1 MAQNGFPELD
11 GRPRVQ
17 GVQGVFFQAHGFD
30 LNRVATR
37 VGSYQ
42 AGIGC
47 TTHEV
52 FDLPTSQLRP
62 FVRDQ
67 IPDTIASDRDFTVI
81 RLYVPVGQRGQIND
95 IGILNGLYA
104 APRHP
109 WVSTSGRVPMY
120 CAPADEGRY
129 QARCEPTRLP
139 KGQRPIE
146 QPLGD
151 PSWRPGPGDRFRVT
165 EL

>member
-1 MAQNGFPELD
+1 MAERSEL
-11 GRPRVQ
+11 GTRRVE
-17 GVQGVFFQAHGFD
+17 GVQAVVFQAHGFD

-47 TTHEV
+47 STHDV
-52 FDLPTSQLRP
+52 FDLPTRLLRP

-67 IPDTIASDRDFTVI
+67 ISDRVASDADFTVV

-95 IGILNGLYA
+95 IGLLNDLYN
-104 APRHP
+104 APSHP
-109 WVSTSGRVPMY
+109 WVPTSGRAPMY
-120 CAPADEGRY
+120 CAPADLAKY
-129 QARCEPTRLP
+129 TSRCEPTRP
-139 KGQRPIE
+139 PRSQRPTE